1 MALLEGESKKDLKT
15 DESMPYLATITHGI
29 TVDDHVVRKLANKFF
44 KNDLKINVILFL
56 IIPKQFRSMSFLS
69 NNKI

>member
-29 TVDDHVVRKLANKFF
+29 TVDDHVVRIWRK
-44 KNDLKINVILFL
+44 KIYIDF
-56 IIPKQFRSMSFLS
+56 
-69 NNKI
+69 

>member
-29 TVDDHVVRKLANKFF
+29 TVDDHVVRKLANIFL
-44 KNDLKINVILFL
+44 KNDLKN
-56 IIPKQFRSMSFLS
+56 
-69 NNKI
+69 

>member
-29 TVDDHVVRKLANKFF
+29 TVDDHVVREFGTKQIIDF
-44 KNDLKINVILFL
+44 LKIIMSFC
-56 IIPKQFRSMSFLS
+56 IPKHNF
-69 NNKI
+69 

>member
-29 TVDDHVVRKLANKFF
+29 TVDDHVVREFGTKKYIDF
-44 KNDLKINVILFL
+44 
-56 IIPKQFRSMSFLS
+56 
-69 NNKI
+69 

>member
-29 TVDDHVVRKLANKFF
+29 TVDDHVVREFGTKKHQLF
-44 KNDLKINVILFL
+44 KNYNVIFAF
-56 IIPKQFRSMSFLS
+56 PNTTFRSMSFQWS
-69 NNKI
+69 SKI